1 MSYWMKREFRGN
13 FIRMLGSILLLG
25 AFKSLKSQMDPE
37 IYGGAPLLGVPGA
50 VIITHGSSSHKAI
63 YHAIRVGVLAAKNDM
78 TGEISRRIAEYE
90 QSENIDPYKVKDLL
104 KVHKLM
110 MGGLV
115 DEAGLWGVIKDK
127 IL

>member
-1 MSYWMKREFRGN
+1 MAASVVSGT
-13 FIRMLGSILLLG
+13 
-25 AFKSLKSQMDPE
+25 
-37 IYGGAPLLGVPGA
+37 GAPKNGAGRSSGVPMEIVLPG
-50 VIITHGSSSHKAI
+50 IITHGSSSHKAI
-63 YHAIRVGVLAAKNDM
+63 CHAIRVGVLAAKNDM

-90 QSENIDPYKVKDLL
+90 QIENIDPYKVKDLL